1 MIVQSLRLRLL
12 LSATGAIAVALVLA
26 GLGMAA
32 LFDRHVERRIQNE
45 LATYLRQLSGGIE
58 FAEDGSFS
66 VGVPMADPRFEVTFS
81 GLYWQVEDDDRAL
94 AIHSRSLW
102 DTRIALPTDPLQVGI
117 IHHHQLP
124 GPDGA
129 TLMVQERRILFPT
142 LEGERS
148 LRIAVALD
156 RADLVAAREA
166 FAGDLVPSL
175 GLLGVVLVL
184 AVWFQV
190 SMGLRPLDAIRRG
203 VNAVRTGRKS
213 RLPGNQPSEV
223 MPLVDEVND
232 LLKNQ
237 EEAVE
242 RARQR
247 AGDLAHGLKTPLTIL
262 QSDAGRL
269 RNKGEARL
277 AEEIEG
283 LVETMRRHVD
293 RELARARLNEKGTR
307 QDQDTNLEAMVDK
320 IVHTIRRTPQ
330 GKVCRWLVDIPSNLR
345 VRMDDGDLAEL
356 LGNLVDNA
364 VHWAENEV
372 TIRAEGNAPQGFVRL
387 LIEDDGPGVPQ
398 EALGK
403 LGSRGVRLDEQ
414 VSGNGIGLAI
424 VRDIL
429 SAYGGHIDFTNKPDG
444 GLQVITTLPQT
455 DLADPQQSKA

>member
-1 MIVQSLRLRLL
+1 MIARSLRLRLL

-26 GLGMAA
+26 GFGLTA
-32 LFDRHVERRIQNE
+32 LFDRHVERRIQDE

-58 FAEDGSFS
+58 FSEDGSFF
-66 VGVPMADPRFEVTFS
+66 VGVPLADPRFEVTFS

-117 IHHHQLP
+117 IHHHRLP
-124 GPDGA
+124 GPGGA

-142 LEGERS
+142 NEGNRS

-156 RADLVAAREA
+156 RADLDAALQA

-175 GLLGVVLVL
+175 SLLGLVLVL

-203 VNAVRTGRKS
+203 VSAVRNGRAN

-223 MPLVDEVND
+223 MPLVVEVND
-232 LLKNQ
+232 LLENQ
-237 EEAVE
+237 EKVVE

-262 QSDAGRL
+262 QSDAARL
-269 RNKGEARL
+269 RTMGETKL

-283 LVETMRRHVD
+283 LVQTMRRHVD
-293 RELARARLNEKGTR
+293 RELARVRLTEKGAR
-307 QDQDTNLEAMVDK
+307 PGQDTCLSTMVEK
-320 IVHTIRRTPQ
+320 IVRTIHRTPQ
-330 GKVCRWLVDIPSNLR
+330 GEVCRWSLDVPADLYVS
-345 VRMDDGDLAEL
+345 MDDGDLAEL
-356 LGNLVDNA
+356 LGNLIDNA
-364 VHWAENEV
+364 AHWALSEV
-372 TIRAEGNAPQGFVRL
+372 TIRAETNGRDGFISL
-387 LIEDDGPGVPQ
+387 LVEDDGPGVS
-398 EALGK
+398 EADLGK
-403 LGSRGVRLDEQ
+403 LGNRGIRLDEQ
-414 VSGNGIGLAI
+414 VPGNGLGLAI

-429 SAYGGHIDFTNKPDG
+429 AAYGGDIGFANKLDG
-444 GLQVITTLPQT
+444 GLQVRVSLPARKSATL
-455 DLADPQQSKA
+455 